1 MGCRWKQSFW
11 VSAEMGVGESRVSFS
26 RCHSGNRSVKEINQN
41 IDIATIGASD
51 SVQELLGTVCI
62 VSGPCCTAM
71 ALHLDQNSLTVSLKD
86 VTLRA
91 FLHARFSREG
101 GWTIKLNE

>member
-1 MGCRWKQSFW
+1 METVNFW
-11 VSAEMGVGESRVSFS
+11 VSAEMDVGEFRVSFS
-26 RCHSGNRSVKEINQN
+26 WCRSGNRSVKEINQN
-41 IDIATIGASD
+41 IAMATIGASD
-51 SVQELLGTVCI
+51 SVQEFPGAVGM
-62 VSGPCCTAM
+62 VPGPCCTAM

-101 GWTIKLNE
+101 K

>member
-1 MGCRWKQSFW
+1 MDI
-11 VSAEMGVGESRVSFS
+11 GEFRVSFS

-41 IDIATIGASD
+41 IDIAIIGASD
-51 SVQELLGTVCI
+51 SVQGFLGMVCM

-91 FLHARFSREG
+91 FLRP
-101 GWTIKLNE
+101 

>member
-1 MGCRWKQSFW
+1 METENFW
-11 VSAEMGVGESRVSFS
+11 VSPEMGVGEFRVSFS
-26 RCHSGNRSVKEINQN
+26 WCRSGNRSVKEINQN
-41 IDIATIGASD
+41 IAMDTIGASD
-51 SVQELLGTVCI
+51 SAQEFPGTVGM
-62 VSGPCCTAM
+62 VPGPCCTAM

-101 GWTIKLNE
+101 K